1 MENKEE
7 KILTI
12 SVAAYNLGD
21 MIRTNLES
29 FCNSSIINDIEV
41 IVTDD
46 ESKDNTAQIV
56 EEFVEKYPNSV
67 KLIKQK
73 NSGPGSTVNSGI
85 KNATG
90 KYFKMV
96 DGDDWV
102 ETENL
107 ETFINYLKNTDAD
120 IVLTNY
126 EIYSDKEKKIIE
138 KNKLE
143 LEENKE
149 AKFEDVCKNLKLDMH
164 HTTIKTEI
172 LQKNNIILDNGF
184 YTDVE
189 YLLLPMEFA
198 KTVVYY
204 NLDIYIYRIARAG
217 QSVSIPSMQKN
228 IEMHDLVLKR
238 LIKFYENNSKL
249 GNNTKDY
256 LSNRISIMA
265 DTQLGILLTFEP
277 RKEIKD
283 KIKEFNKYLRDAS
296 TDIYNKYKKSK
307 KSRLLLYSKYSL
319 YPLISKL
326 YLNKLNAE

>member
-1 MENKEE
+1 MEESK

-12 SVAAYNLGD
+12 SVATYNLGE

-29 FCNSSIINDIEV
+29 FCNSKAIKDIEV

-56 EEFVEKYPNSV
+56 EEFVAQYPKSV

-107 ETFINYLKNTDAD
+107 ETFINYLKNTDSD

-126 EIYSDKEKKIIE
+126 KTYSDKEMKIIE

-143 LEENKE
+143 LEENKKE
-149 AKFEDVCKNLKLDMH
+149 KFEDVCGDLRLDMH

-198 KTVVYY
+198 KTVIYY
-204 NLDIYIYRIARAG
+204 DLDIYIYRIARAG

-238 LIKFYENNSKL
+238 LIKFYENNNKL

-256 LSNRISIMA
+256 LSNRISTMA
-265 DTQLGILLTFEP
+265 DTQLGTMLTFNP
-277 RKEIKD
+277 KKEIKE
-283 KIKEFNKYLRDAS
+283 KIKTFSKYLEESS
-296 TDIYNKYKKSK
+296 TDIYNKYKQSIKY
-307 KSRLLLYSKYSL
+307 RLLSYSNYFL